1 MKENFFYITLALITI
16 LTAIGLFVLLQID
29 PFKSF
34 KGLFISALIF
44 FIILTIALYYISKRA
59 AVHKNGMLFIYVMLF
74 AILIKFGFCLITLF
88 LYNRLYAPSTNLY
101 VLPFLGI
108 YVIYT
113 IFETYFMMKLGKI
126 RPKDVH

>member
-1 MKENFFYITLALITI
+1 MKEKLFYITLAIIT
-16 LTAIGLFVLLQID
+16 LFTAVGLFVLLQFEL
-29 PFKSF
+29 FKPF
-34 KGLFISALIF
+34 KGLFYGALVF
-44 FIILTIALYYISKRA
+44 FIVLTVALYYISKRA
-59 AVHKNGMLFIYVMLF
+59 AVHQNGMLFIYVMLF
-74 AILIKFGFCLITLF
+74 AIVIKFGFCLITLF
-88 LYNRLYAPSTNLY
+88 LYNRLYTPATNLY